1 MNSHSASHP
10 DSETNSQA
18 DSSTVLPEYE
28 GISLAQVVVVQ
39 TVEQL
44 EFARQHLLQALSL
57 GYDTESKP
65 VFTAGQT
72 SDGPHL
78 IQLATETHAF
88 LFPLVSATQR
98 ELSRLLLKEVL
109 ESNKIR
115 KVGFGLS
122 DDNQMLFRKLGIKI
136 ANVLDLSRSLS
147 ESRRKQMGAKRAVEK
162 YFGQVLQKSKR
173 ISTSNWAAEHLNDR
187 QLKYAADDAQSALL
201 VYLAASAQA
210 ESAPKSSGAGLN
222 SLANS

>member
-1 MNSHSASHP
+1 MNVSMNNHP
-10 DSETNSQA
+10 ISQTE
-18 DSSTVLPEYE
+18 SPSVLPDYP
-28 GISLAQVVVVQ
+28 GIALAQIVVVQ
-39 TVEQL
+39 SPAQL
-44 EFARQHLLQALSL
+44 TFARDHLMLAQSL

-88 LFPLVSATQR
+88 LFPLVSAAQR
-98 ELSRLLLKEVL
+98 DLSRDVLKEVL

-122 DDNQMLFRKLGIKI
+122 DDNQMLFRKLGIRI

-147 ESRRKQMGAKRAVEK
+147 DSRRKQMGAKRAVEK
-162 YFGQVLQKSKR
+162 YFGQILQKSKR
-173 ISTSNWAAEHLNDR
+173 VSTSNWAAEHLNER

-201 VYLAASAQA
+201 VYLAANTQA
-210 ESAPKSSGAGLN
+210 AALAKSGTSELN
-222 SLANS
+222 SSDNF